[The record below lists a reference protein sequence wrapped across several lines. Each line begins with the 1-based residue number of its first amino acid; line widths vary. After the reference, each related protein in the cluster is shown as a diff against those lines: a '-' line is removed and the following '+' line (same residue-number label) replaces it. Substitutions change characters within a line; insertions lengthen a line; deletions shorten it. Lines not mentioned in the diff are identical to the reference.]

1 MLFSGDA
8 GWASGE
14 GSGDGAAIQDCGR
27 ERGEKRGELLPAV
40 GWMGNCKDRR
50 LPCLTISACDVVRE
64 RAWVGMKGGGEGS
77 TRVAEEVVDVVD
89 VVEAAEGVEEA
100 ELPES
105 C

>member
-77 TRVAEEVVDVVD
+77 TRVAEEVV
-89 VVEAAEGVEEA
+89 EAAEGVEEA

>member
-1 MLFSGDA
+1 
-8 GWASGE
+8 
-14 GSGDGAAIQDCGR
+14 
-27 ERGEKRGELLPAV
+27 
-40 GWMGNCKDRR
+40 MGNCKDRR

-77 TRVAEEVVDVVD
+77 TRVAEEVV
-89 VVEAAEGVEEA
+89 EAAEGVEEA